1 MLRSHTFRLVTLAL
15 GAVVAG
21 CNDGPTALTPLRNAQ
36 PLIVQFTTTTG
47 ISLDG
52 LPRATID
59 GGQGSVR
66 VKLDVAG
73 SCAMLADVRADYA
86 GNRVD
91 VWVHRSANPAANCLP
106 AAIGYE
112 YDVAAFGLGAGPYD
126 VRVVDQLGDQQPQ
139 LVSRATATVLP
150 VY

>member
-1 MLRSHTFRLVTLAL
+1 MLRIPAL
-15 GAVVAG
+15 GLVALAIAAVVAG
-21 CNDGPTALTPLRNAQ
+21 CNDGPTAVTPLRNAQ

-47 ISLDG
+47 VSLDG
-52 LPRATID
+52 LPRATIA

-73 SCAMLADVRADYA
+73 SCAMLADVRAGYS

-91 VWVHRSANPAANCLP
+91 VWVQRSANPAADCLP
-106 AAIGYE
+106 ANIGYE
-112 YDVAAFGLGAGPYD
+112 YDVSAFGLGAGPYD

-139 LVSRATATVLP
+139 AVARATVTVLP
-150 VY
+150 VN